1 MPDIVSFGG
10 AGGAIAATGAFAL
23 ASGGGSGAT
32 ETVGQPGGAITL
44 EAFASAATGGG
55 GVGGP
60 GGTIDSPS
68 NPSNRVNSGG
78 GGAAGSGNVLGAG
91 GPDILGKRRSALYFG
106 PNSGGV
112 QVSIG
117 FGLSAIGCG
126 GSVGIDNGAAGP
138 GGGGAGN
145 RSLSSI
151 QPVGTGGILGGGGA
165 SVTDDLNVIVCRAGD
180 GGLGAGGGGL
190 ARANTRVNNL
200 STSGAGGNGFVI
212 AVYS

>member
-10 AGGAIAATGAFAL
+10 AGGAISATGAFAM

-32 ETVGQPGGAITL
+32 ETVGQPGGAITSV
-44 EAFASAATGGG
+44 AFTNAATGGG

-60 GGTIDSPS
+60 GGTIDSPQNS
-68 NPSNRVNSGG
+68 NSRFNSGG
-78 GGAAGSGNVLGAG
+78 GGAGGGGNALGAG
-91 GPDILGKRRSALYFG
+91 GVDILGKRRSTSYFG

-126 GSVGIDNGAAGP
+126 GSVGIDNGIAGP
-138 GGGGAGN
+138 GGGGAGS
-145 RSLSSI
+145 RSLASS
-151 QPVGTGGILGGGGA
+151 QPVGMGGILGGGGA
-165 SVTDDLNVIVCRAGD
+165 SVTNDSLINAAGD
-180 GGLGAGGGGL
+180 GGLGAGGGGS
-190 ARANTRVNNL
+190 ARADTRL
-200 STSGAGGNGFVI
+200 GLTCTSGAGGNGFVI